1 MRNAG
6 GTPALHNQNG
16 NAGVSPAQKWHR
28 RDDLRAG
35 RPRSQQK
42 GPDLD
47 RYAMNP
53 KRLTQS
59 ALATKVAA
67 LKRRGK
73 TVVFTNGCFDLLPRA
88 MSAILPPRA
97 RWATCSLSLSGSI
110 PMRRCGE
117 SKAPPAPSCR
127 FRSGWRCWPRSPNLA
142 STTSVLNFV
151 RTTLSSPFSPPL

>member
-6 GTPALHNQNG
+6 GTPALHSQNG

-73 TVVFTNGCFDLLPRA
+73 TVVFTNGCFDLLHAGHVRYLAAARA
-88 MSAILPPRA
+88 MGDLLIVIVGINSDASVRRIKGPTRPIVP
-97 RWATCSLSLSGSI
+97 LSQRL
-110 PMRRCGE
+110 E
-117 SKAPPAPSCR
+117 V
-127 FRSGWRCWPRSPNLA
+127 LA
-142 STTSVLNFV
+142 ALA
-151 RTTLSSPFSPPL
+151 